1 MRSANAPASPNPAI
15 APGLREVFGA
25 EDDEAKLEPE
35 VELAG
40 EVCATVGSADPEAL
54 ASLVVAASPDRA
66 EVEIEVDCE
75 RGPDIAL
82 DKPNK
87 GVALLLLEEDTTPG
101 GEDEGAV
108 PDSLEDALLVA
119 EEVGSDADV
128 RDEPG

>member
-15 APGLREVFGA
+15 APGLKEVFGA

-66 EVEIEVDCE
+66 EVEIGVDCE

-101 GEDEGAV
+101 GED
-108 PDSLEDALLVA
+108 ALLA
-119 EEVGSDADV
+119 ADEVGSDADV
-128 RDEPG
+128 RDETG